1 MPVIEEARPEEI
13 EIHLLIDTD
22 EQTVR
27 SRRREAAAASIV
39 VHLAVL
45 ALLIVGPHIFGS
57 AVDSASP
64 ESRRL
69 SERSIY
75 LEMPPDDQVVKE
87 KPKTAIAS
95 DKDRL
100 AQPGRPNIP
109 SRSLPPLPAARP
121 PVQQENEADRRALAQ
136 ALPPPP
142 QIQPPGAPAGVG
154 KLQVPAPG
162 APAPPMTLQDI
173 GKDAPKLTAP
183 ASGSQGHSLEDAM
196 RGVAR
201 ERASGGGGPA
211 VNDPG
216 TSALAQRMGGVV
228 GQAQILT
235 DTQGVN
241 FDPYLQRIVA
251 AIRRNWYAV
260 MPEVARM
267 GKRGRVVV
275 VFEVQRDGM
284 VPKLFLV
291 STSGSEPLD
300 RAALAGISSSVP
312 FMPLPSEFK
321 GPLIRLQ
328 VTFLYNM
335 ALQQ

>member
-1 MPVIEEARPEEI
+1 MPVIEKARAEEI
-13 EIHLLIDTD
+13 EIHLLIETD
-22 EQTVR
+22 EQAVR
-27 SRRREAAAASIV
+27 SRRRGAAAASIL

-45 ALLIVGPHIFGS
+45 GLLIAEPHIFRS
-57 AVDSASP
+57 VVDSASS
-64 ESRRL
+64 EARRL
-69 SERSIY
+69 SARSIY
-75 LEMPPDDQVVKE
+75 LEMPPDDQVVKV

-109 SRSLPPLPAARP
+109 GRSLPPLPAPRP
-121 PVQQENEADRRALAQ
+121 PLQEQESESEKRALAQ

-142 QIQPPGAPAGVG
+142 LIQPQGAPAGVG
-154 KLQVPAPG
+154 KLQAAAPG
-162 APAPPMTLQDI
+162 APVPPMALQDI
-173 GKDAPKLTAP
+173 GKDAPRLTAP
-183 ASGSQGHSLEDAM
+183 AAGSQGHSLEDVM

-241 FDPYLQRIVA
+241 FDPYLQRVVA
-251 AIRRNWYAV
+251 SIRRNWYAV

-267 GKRGRVVV
+267 GKKGRVVV

-291 STSGSEPLD
+291 STSGAEPLD

-335 ALQQ
+335 ALQ